1 MSEHEDENMRQDGE
15 RDQDSF
21 PPISRADLTE
31 PIGTKIGPYKLLS
44 VLGEGGFGIVYLA
57 EQKKPVRRKVA
68 LKVIKP
74 GMDSKQVIARFEAER
89 QALALL
95 DHPNVAHVF
104 DAGTTEKGRPYFAM
118 EHVEGTPI
126 TEHCDRAKLPIEQ
139 RLKLFLQICQAVR
152 YSHLKGI
159 IHRDIKPSNILVS
172 VREGKAL
179 PKIIDFGVAK
189 ALSQPLTE
197 RTLFT
202 EKGQLIGTPEY
213 MSPEQAEMTNQDID
227 TRTDI
232 YSLGVLLYVLLTGI
246 LPFDSQT
253 LRKGGIE
260 RIRRMISEE
269 EPKRPSTRI
278 SSVSAEE
285 LTILAEKRKTDIRSL
300 RLELRS
306 DLDWITMKAM
316 EKDRDRRFETAH
328 ALAEDIQRHLD
339 HEPVLA
345 APPSSLYRLQKFLHK
360 HRSRLVAGVMSAILL
375 LSIVL
380 TVFVY
385 YRFQTERS
393 RNEEVRDNQELREI
407 ELLLY
412 QKAPGMPSALP
423 DIEETVDPFF
433 ILAQQTLVHE
443 ASSKNPTEGNGTK
456 SDSEIKYHFDVLT
469 GILSKIDDL
478 WDSKYV
484 EHKVHLLKAVIRFR
498 MENFRAAREI
508 LEELLDI
515 EEVACLAH
523 FVLAQTYRKGPDKD
537 EKKAKGLEDKAE
549 TLAKASGTD
558 LELNYYKAL
567 ASKDIN
573 YTLERL
579 NEALDINRGHI
590 PSRIARAKTHY
601 VLEDYEKMERD
612 ADIITVLQQENPIGY
627 ALHAVALRQLGEY
640 AKAIKAHTEA
650 IRLTNK
656 DDPMYSELYFERYKT
671 HVLDYN
677 YEQARD
683 DAEEWIGYFKKRPDK
698 YGSDFASFLR
708 YIRSGNDEEA
718 KNKYND
724 IVPIGYSKEQRQLQ
738 KADFR
743 AKCEKYVFDVLGIGQ
758 DVNLPEDSKQEPAF
772 WSMYEA
778 RKYYRKLIA
787 TKNRK
792 KLVRGFKATWSPDG
806 NRLAYTRLIPLTN
819 GHFDTSYNGIEIRD
833 LTSGECQLTVV
844 PGKDPAWS
852 PDGKHIAF
860 VRQRWATT
868 KKTRSSSVE
877 KDGIWIMKSDGSKAR
892 FLAKGGF
899 PSWSQDSKRVYFH
912 SRERSYLCSISID
925 DKAPPQNH
933 LPCRSYY
940 PAVSPKE
947 TFVAFSEWQEATE
960 KREIKIV
967 KLSGDSK
974 GSVVTKWSPPYDRG
988 MLVHWSP
995 DERELSIGG
1004 YDDSDLGLW
1013 IYNLERKTATKV
1025 INGPVTQ
1032 GVWSPAMD
1040 RMTFDF
1046 RAPFYEIWITDL
1058 DPNISTAKALGS
1070 SQNIDQHLDYLY
1082 DNYERAIDSNAVD
1095 ASNRVSMY
1103 RLMKNHYPRFSE
1115 QYRKKSNADAL
1126 ESIIRI
1132 STLYRAVYDKDYF
1145 YGPYY
1150 MALLHYRLS
1159 QFAKAEAALDRL
1171 RKIYED
1177 NRYSKYRK
1185 YLFDAEKFLAGKN
1198 TKAYDLWDH
1207 IEKRDL
1213 SKASELLTYL
1223 KSEPSDDDPY
1233 IAGRIQSA
1241 SKQLFWEY
1249 LDHGQ
1254 SSERAGQ
1261 YDRAIADLESAI
1273 KIDPNHITALNS
1285 FAWLKATCPKAQYRD
1300 GNVAIEKAVRAC
1312 ELTSW
1317 KECAY
1322 LDTLAAAYAESG
1334 DYEEALRWQ
1343 KEAITLLSEDDRAE
1357 QQALYESRLTLY
1369 QSGKPY
1375 RSFSIDRMVGW
1386 WKFDESSGITAL
1398 DSSGR
1403 GNHGTLHGNPK
1414 WVEGT
1419 IGGALDL
1426 DGSDFVTI
1434 DGVVDDLTSN
1444 NITVSA
1450 WVKTTTTGEGN
1461 LFASN
1466 SSGHYHA
1473 FLFGIQ
1479 GGNVY
1484 VSDNATDEGHARI
1497 AVNDGQW
1504 HMWTYVRRGA
1514 RGYIYID
1521 AVQEST
1527 HSANFNLTT
1536 ETQWSIGQE
1545 WDPSGASDFLTGT
1558 VDDARFYTI
1567 SLTQPQITELMR
1579 GPLMAWNPS
1588 LNNNSMIDINAVKK
1602 PLTWMAGDG
1611 ATEHDVYFGPTK
1623 KQVSDADASD
1633 TTGIY
1638 QGRQG
1643 TASYTLPAGSV
1654 EWGGGPYYWRVDE
1667 VNAEGSISTGATR
1680 SFSVADYLIVALMK
1694 MN

>member
-1 MSEHEDENMRQDGE
+1 M
-15 RDQDSF
+15 
-21 PPISRADLTE
+21 
-31 PIGTKIGPYKLLS
+31 
-44 VLGEGGFGIVYLA
+44 
-57 EQKKPVRRKVA
+57 
-68 LKVIKP
+68 
-74 GMDSKQVIARFEAER
+74 
-89 QALALL
+89 
-95 DHPNVAHVF
+95 
-104 DAGTTEKGRPYFAM
+104 
-118 EHVEGTPI
+118 
-126 TEHCDRAKLPIEQ
+126 
-139 RLKLFLQICQAVR
+139 
-152 YSHLKGI
+152 
-159 IHRDIKPSNILVS
+159 
-172 VREGKAL
+172 
-179 PKIIDFGVAK
+179 
-189 ALSQPLTE
+189 
-197 RTLFT
+197 
-202 EKGQLIGTPEY
+202 
-213 MSPEQAEMTNQDID
+213 
-227 TRTDI
+227 
-232 YSLGVLLYVLLTGI
+232 
-246 LPFDSQT
+246 
-253 LRKGGIE
+253 
-260 RIRRMISEE
+260 
-269 EPKRPSTRI
+269 
-278 SSVSAEE
+278 
-285 LTILAEKRKTDIRSL
+285 
-300 RLELRS
+300 
-306 DLDWITMKAM
+306 
-316 EKDRDRRFETAH
+316 
-328 ALAEDIQRHLD
+328 
-339 HEPVLA
+339 
-345 APPSSLYRLQKFLHK
+345 
-360 HRSRLVAGVMSAILL
+360 
-375 LSIVL
+375 
-380 TVFVY
+380 
-385 YRFQTERS
+385 
-393 RNEEVRDNQELREI
+393 
-407 ELLLY
+407 
-412 QKAPGMPSALP
+412 
-423 DIEETVDPFF
+423 
-433 ILAQQTLVHE
+433 
-443 ASSKNPTEGNGTK
+443 
-456 SDSEIKYHFDVLT
+456 
-469 GILSKIDDL
+469 
-478 WDSKYV
+478 
-484 EHKVHLLKAVIRFR
+484 
-498 MENFRAAREI
+498 
-508 LEELLDI
+508 
-515 EEVACLAH
+515 
-523 FVLAQTYRKGPDKD
+523 
-537 EKKAKGLEDKAE
+537 
-549 TLAKASGTD
+549 
-558 LELNYYKAL
+558 
-567 ASKDIN
+567 
-573 YTLERL
+573 
-579 NEALDINRGHI
+579 
-590 PSRIARAKTHY
+590 
-601 VLEDYEKMERD
+601 
-612 ADIITVLQQENPIGY
+612 
-627 ALHAVALRQLGEY
+627 
-640 AKAIKAHTEA
+640 
-650 IRLTNK
+650 
-656 DDPMYSELYFERYKT
+656 
-671 HVLDYN
+671 
-677 YEQARD
+677 
-683 DAEEWIGYFKKRPDK
+683 
-698 YGSDFASFLR
+698 R

-925 DKAPPQNH
+925 DKAPPQDH

-1126 ESIIRI
+1126 VTIIRI

-1322 LDTLAAAYAESG
+1322 LDTLAAAYAEAG

-1343 KEAITLLSEDDRAE
+1343 KEAIALLSEDDRAE

-1375 RSFSIDRMVGW
+1375 RNFSIDRTVGW
-1386 WKFDESSGITAL
+1386 WKFDGDAR
-1398 DSSGR
+1398 DSSGHE
-1403 GNHGTLHGNPK
+1403 NHGVKNGNPTFAPGK
-1414 WVEGT
+1414 IGQALKFDGINDYVETGNTADLSTWTISVWVTSPASPSSSNRSGPIHRESNYQLNWNH
-1419 IGGALDL
+1419 IYP
-1426 DGSDFVTI
+1426 DF
-1434 DGVVDDLTSN
+1434 
-1444 NITVSA
+1444 
-1450 WVKTTTTGEGN
+1450 
-1461 LFASN
+1461 
-1466 SSGHYHA
+1466 
-1473 FLFGIQ
+1473 
-1479 GGNVY
+1479 
-1484 VSDNATDEGHARI
+1484 
-1497 AVNDGQW
+1497 
-1504 HMWTYVRRGA
+1504 RGA
-1514 RGYIYID
+1514 AALEVGD
-1521 AVQEST
+1521 TWHAASFGELE
-1527 HSANFNLTT
+1527 AD
-1536 ETQWSIGQE
+1536 E
-1545 WDPSGASDFLTGT
+1545 WYYLAATYDGTVLKAYKNGTLVNINSDPSGDPIAEMSSLKFGRHSQDPMYFCGT
-1558 VDDARFYTI
+1558 IDDVRIYDYALSESEIKTLYDDT
-1567 SLTQPQITELMR
+1567 
-1579 GPLMAWNPS
+1579 
-1588 LNNNSMIDINAVKK
+1588 VK
-1602 PLTWMAGDG
+1602 
-1611 ATEHDVYFGPTK
+1611 
-1623 KQVSDADASD
+1623 
-1633 TTGIY
+1633 
-1638 QGRQG
+1638 
-1643 TASYTLPAGSV
+1643 
-1654 EWGGGPYYWRVDE
+1654 
-1667 VNAEGSISTGATR
+1667 
-1680 SFSVADYLIVALMK
+1680 
-1694 MN
+1694 